1 MNSDFKDL
9 LKTFNETGVRYLVIG
24 GYAYAEHVEP
34 RYTKDLDIWIDNS
47 VENAVRVIEAL
58 RIFGAPLLNVTE
70 EDFTDPTTFYQIG
83 LPPSRIDLLAG
94 LEQMDFAAC
103 WERRKVVQMDDLVLN
118 YIAATDL
125 IVNKEITGRPQ
136 DLVDVEH
143 LRKKLEMYG

>member
-1 MNSDFKDL
+1 K
-9 LKTFNETGVRYLVIG
+9 
-24 GYAYAEHVEP
+24 
-34 RYTKDLDIWIDNS
+34 
-47 VENAVRVIEAL
+47 AL

-70 EDFTDPTTFYQIG
+70 EDFRNPKTFYQIG

-94 LEQMDFAAC
+94 LERMDFAAC
-103 WERRKVVQMDDLVLN
+103 WERRKMVQMDDLALS

-143 LRKKLEMYG
+143 LRKKLEMFGGHSDLVP